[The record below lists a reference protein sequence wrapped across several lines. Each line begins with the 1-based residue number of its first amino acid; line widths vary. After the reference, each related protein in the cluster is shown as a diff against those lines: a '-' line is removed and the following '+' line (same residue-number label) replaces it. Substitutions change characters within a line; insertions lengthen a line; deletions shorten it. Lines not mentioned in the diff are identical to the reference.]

1 MNSIEARLELAEKAL
16 KSAGFT
22 QLSHSNEWK
31 PPLGSSA
38 GPLLDKIDQLK
49 KLLVQLD
56 ECYCEIGFDMTRDDR
71 LRHRK
76 VLIEVRKATADSA
89 LETLV

>member
-31 PPLGSSA
+31 PPLGPSA

-56 ECYCEIGFDMTRDDR
+56 ECYCEIGFGMTRDDR

-76 VLIEVRKATADSA
+76 LLIEVRKATADSA